1 MTESPRGSLNAQR
14 IIPLATL
21 AAPPRGMDPIVARLS
36 TALSEGIAEVLE
48 QERAVLVL
56 SRHSTGKLYL
66 DQHQFSTLA
75 TPPRIEPTAD
85 VFLLSVTRSALLRYL
100 PMLAALP
107 PLSFNMEKGPGA
119 FLLSAGAMLEAGML
133 EGTISQTRQRLM
145 QHVTD
150 LLITTIL
157 DCLQLEVSV
166 AGRRRHRQKHIRHY
180 IETRLHE
187 HDLTPQSI
195 AEASGISTRAL
206 YQLFDGKD
214 GAVAGWILNRRLER
228 IHADLTNPAHDTLSI
243 AQIALNHGFRNAAH
257 FSRRFRQKFGASP
270 REIRQRSALR
280 LGRLEQ
286 TGSSGWHGRGG

>member
-1 MTESPRGSLNAQR
+1 MVVTESSRGSLNAQR

-21 AAPPRGMDPIVARLS
+21 AAPPRGMDPVVVRLS
-36 TALSEGIAEVLE
+36 MALSPAIAGILE

-56 SRHSTGKLYL
+56 SRQSTGRLYV
-66 DQHQFSTLA
+66 DPHQFSMLT
-75 TPPRIEPTAD
+75 TPPRVEPTAD
-85 VFLLSVTRSALLRYL
+85 VFLLSVTRSALLRHL
-100 PMLAALP
+100 PMLAGLP
-107 PLSFNMEKGPGA
+107 PLSFSMEKGPGA
-119 FLLSAGAMLEAGML
+119 FLLSAGAMLEAGVL
-133 EGTISQTRQRLM
+133 EGTIPQTRQRLL

-157 DCLQLEVSV
+157 DSLDLEVSV
-166 AGRRRHRQKHIRHY
+166 AGRRRHRQKHIRRY

-206 YQLFDGKD
+206 YQLFDGES

-228 IHADLTNPAHDTLSI
+228 IHADLTNPIHDALPI

-270 REIRQRSALR
+270 REIRQRSTIR
-280 LGRLEQ
+280 LGQ
-286 TGSSGWHGRGG
+286 SGSLRQG